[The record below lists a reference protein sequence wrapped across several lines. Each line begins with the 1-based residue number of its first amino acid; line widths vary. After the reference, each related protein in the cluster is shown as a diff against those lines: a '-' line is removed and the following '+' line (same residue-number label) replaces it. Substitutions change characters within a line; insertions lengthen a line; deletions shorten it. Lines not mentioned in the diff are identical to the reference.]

1 MIKRFLPLFFA
12 IFIFPSGICSQVS
25 TELEQFI
32 QIDGEEFHF
41 TDYGHGDEVILCLHG
56 FALSSLS
63 FRQARPFFDSTKYRI
78 LALDLKGFGFSAK
91 PKKSDYS
98 LERQAYIVQLFMK
111 AKGVQ
116 QAHLVGHSYGGMVCL
131 FLNYK
136 KTKETLGFEILT
148 TSLMDTPAYN
158 KHLPFFMKAIMTKVG
173 AFLVLKA
180 PPLAIKT
187 RIAINGGFHRYQ
199 YGVSEYL
206 EIYKKLLRQREYP
219 NSMQQAASQVL
230 PKNFEEITTAYKSI
244 DIPVLVMWGEHDNFI
259 DRRHAYGLI
268 ESISNSRLVIIEGTS
283 HNPHEEKPEVV
294 YNLIR
299 SFIEEN

>member
-1 MIKRFLPLFFA
+1 MIKTFLPLFLV
-12 IFIFPSGICSQVS
+12 IFILPSSIFSQVS
-25 TELEQFI
+25 TELEHFT
-32 QIDGEEFHF
+32 QINGEVFHF
-41 TDYGHGDEVILCLHG
+41 TDYGNGDEVILCLHG

-91 PKKSDYS
+91 PKHSDYS
-98 LERQAYIVQLFMK
+98 LEKQAHIVQEFMK
-111 AKGVQ
+111 QKGVEKS
-116 QAHLVGHSYGGMVCL
+116 HLVGHSYGGMVCL

-136 KTKETLGFEILT
+136 QINEALGFEILT
-148 TSLMDTPAYN
+148 TCLMDTPAYN
-158 KHLPFFMKAIMTKVG
+158 KNLPFFMKVIMTKVG

-187 RIAINGGFHRYQ
+187 RIAINGGFHSYQ
-199 YGVSEYL
+199 YGVFEYL
-206 EIYKKLLRQREYP
+206 EIYKKLLGQKEYS
-219 NSMQQAASQVL
+219 NSMQQAASQVV
-230 PKNFEEITTAYKSI
+230 PDNFEEVTSSYEFI

-259 DRRHAYGLI
+259 DIRHGYGLI
-268 ESISNSRLVIIEGTS
+268 ESISNSRLVVIDEAS

-294 YNLIR
+294 YNLIQ